1 MGYNVFEVKKTPTK
15 DNGIREDKKSTS
27 KKEVINKTLVLLDS
41 HAIIH
46 RGYHALP
53 DFATSKGVPT
63 GAIYGL
69 SSMLIGIIEKF
80 NPDYIVA
87 CYDLPQPTYR
97 HEAYKDYKAG
107 RKKSDDELV
116 DQLKSSRKIFENF
129 NIPMFDKPGFEAD
142 DMLGTIVEQTKDI
155 KGLKVIIASGD
166 MDTLQLVRDKEVQVF
181 TLKKGIK
188 DTVTYDEDA
197 VVERFG
203 FHPEFLPDYKGLRG
217 DTSDNIIGISG
228 IGEKTAT
235 TLISHFHTIEKI
247 YETLKKEGG
256 PNEIK
261 KLGITDRIIDL
272 LEKGEDEAVF
282 SKMLA
287 TIRRDAPINF
297 ELPDKTWKDSFD
309 INKAEQIF
317 DEFEFRTLGNRLKNI
332 MGRNGVDISNSN
344 SGSGGLFGEEKGGGT
359 VVVESHSEPEENI
372 TEEQKTKVCIALWV
386 LNSSL
391 TNPTYEDVLK
401 YTKSKKYEQ
410 IEKYLLGEIEK
421 QGLSRVLKEIEWPL
435 VPVVSKM
442 EEDGILLDKKYLKK
456 LSEDYHKELSRLE
469 SEIWKMAGREFNVDS
484 PKQLGVVIFDEM
496 NLGEGMGSKRLKK
509 TAGGARST
517 KESELE
523 KLKGVH
529 PIIDKILEY
538 RELAKLLS
546 TYIDPLPLL
555 TDSKDRLHAKFLQ
568 AGTTTGRMSSQN
580 PNIQNIPTKTDL
592 GRKVRGGFIAEKGS
606 VLLSFDYSQIEL
618 RIAAIMSGDENLIEI
633 FKKGEDVHTGVASR
647 VFGVK
652 ESEVTKD
659 MRRQAKVINFGILYG
674 MGVNA
679 LKTNLGSTKDE
690 AQTFYN
696 EYFKTFS
703 SVAEFLEETKR
714 FAEQNGYTETL
725 FGRRRYFEGIRSK
738 LPFIRAAA
746 ERMAINAPIQGG
758 EADII
763 KISMRKIYDYINDSK
778 NKEVYGR
785 VKMLLQVHD
794 ELVFEVEDNKEFIK
808 KISKKIQDIMQDILT
823 DEQSKGVPIVT
834 SSNIGLNWGEME
846 AQ

>member
-1 MGYNVFEVKKTPTK
+1 MKKT
-15 DNGIREDKKSTS
+15 E
-27 KKEVINKTLVLLDS
+27 KKENLEKTSRTGGQNKTLVLLDS

-63 GAIYGL
+63 GALYGL

-80 NPDYIVA
+80 HPDYIVA

-129 NIPMFDKPGFEAD
+129 NIPMYDKPGFEAD
-142 DMLGTIVEQTKDI
+142 DILGTIVEQTK
-155 KGLKVIIASGD
+155 KLSTLKTIIASGD

-197 VVERFG
+197 VYERFG
-203 FHPEFLPDYKGLRG
+203 FSPEYLPDYKGLRG
-217 DTSDNIIGISG
+217 DTSDNIIGIVG

-235 TLISHFHTIEKI
+235 TLISHFKTIERM
-247 YETLKKEGG
+247 YEVLKSKKGIE
-256 PNEIK
+256 EMK
-261 KLGITDRIIDL
+261 KLGITDRVIEL
-272 LEKGEDEAVF
+272 LKNGEDEAIF

-287 TIRRDAPINF
+287 TIRRDAPIKF
-297 ELPDKTWKDSFD
+297 ELPDSTWKESFD
-309 INKAEQIF
+309 MGRAQQIF
-317 DEFEFRTLGNRLKNI
+317 DEFEFRTLGARLKNI
-332 MGRNGVDISNSN
+332 MSQQGVDV
-344 SGSGGLFGEEKGGGT
+344 SGTQGGGLFGDLENSSIQGG
-359 VVVESHSEPEENI
+359 VVNKEENEEGI
-372 TEEQKTKVCIALWV
+372 TEDQKKRLCIALWV

-391 TNPTYEDVLK
+391 TNPSYEDVLK
-401 YTKSKKYEQ
+401 YTKSKKYEA
-410 IEKYLLGEIEK
+410 IEKYLLSEIRK
-421 QGLSRVLKEIEWPL
+421 QELEYVLKDIEWPL
-435 VPVVSKM
+435 IPVVSKM
-442 EEDGILLDKKYLKK
+442 EGDGILLDKKYLKK

-469 SEIWKMAGREFNVDS
+469 EEIWKMAGREFNVDS

-496 NLGEGMGSKRLKK
+496 NLGEGQGAKRLKK

-555 TDSKDRLHAKFLQ
+555 TDAKDRLHAKFLQ

-580 PNIQNIPTKTDL
+580 PNLQNIPTKTDL
-592 GRKVRGGFIAEKGS
+592 GRRVRGGFIAEKGK
-606 VLLSFDYSQIEL
+606 VLLAFDYSQIEL
-618 RIAAIMSGDENLIEI
+618 RIAAILSGDKNLVDI
-633 FKKGEDVHTGVASR
+633 FKRGEDVHSGVASR

-652 ESEVTKD
+652 ENEVTKE

-679 LKTNLGSTKDE
+679 LKVNLGSTKDE

-696 EYFKTFS
+696 EYFKTFEGL
-703 SVAEFLEETKR
+703 AGFLEDTKR

-746 ERMAINAPIQGG
+746 ERMAINAPIQGTS
-758 EADII
+758 ADII
-763 KISMRKIYDYINDSK
+763 KISMRKIYDYINDPK
-778 NKEVYGR
+778 NKEVYGKI
-785 VKMLLQVHD
+785 KMLLQVHD

-808 KISKKIQDIMQDILT
+808 KIAKKIQGMMEDVLS
-823 DEQSKGVPIVT
+823 DEKSKGVPLVT
-834 SSNIGLNWGEME
+834 TANIGANWGEME
-846 AQ
+846 TLK